1 MSFWCARRLASALK
15 KRVGIEVLMQFERV
29 ARARRVKSRAGC
41 ACHSA
46 LKRGERMSRLITATV
61 LLVFVF
67 AGLTAAQDRKT
78 FTVGTAT
85 AARGQKATGT
95 IEVPAGSDAALSIP
109 VAVFHGAKPGPVL
122 AIVAGSHGTE
132 YTSIIALEKLITT
145 LNPAEISGTVI
156 IVPLINIQ
164 SFEQKVPHLNPIDK
178 KSMNRWYPGKMD
190 GTQTDRASFLITK
203 QVVEQCDHLIDLH
216 GGDLDESLRPYSYWS
231 KTGNEKQD
239 QISREMVLAF
249 GLDHII
255 ISTDR
260 PKDPQA
266 SRYLEN
272 TATTRGKPSI
282 TAEAGYAGTVET
294 DDLNALINGCLNVMR
309 YLKMLR
315 GAPAVIEH
323 PVWIEKVV
331 TIASEQTGMFYPLVK
346 RGTYVEQG
354 MNVGYVTD
362 YVGKVIF
369 EARAPVA
376 GVVLYVCAVPSM
388 TKGATIANV
397 GVVAR

>member
-1 MSFWCARRLASALK
+1 ME
-15 KRVGIEVLMQFERV
+15 GT
-29 ARARRVKSRAGC
+29 
-41 ACHSA
+41 
-46 LKRGERMSRLITATV
+46 MSRLIIAAAILG
-61 LLVFVF
+61 LLFV
-67 AGLTAAQDRKT
+67 GLAAAQDRKN

-85 AARGQKATGT
+85 AARSQKALGA

-132 YTSIIALEKLITT
+132 YTSIIALEKLIGS

-164 SFEQKVPHLNPIDK
+164 SFEQKVPHLNPVDK
-178 KSMNRWYPGKMD
+178 KSMNRWYPGRMD
-190 GTQTDRASFLITK
+190 GTQTDRASYLITK
-203 QVVEQCDHLIDLH
+203 EVVEKCDHLIDLH
-216 GGDLDESLRPYSYWS
+216 GGDLDESLRPYSYWT

-239 QISREMVLAF
+239 QISKEMLLAF
-249 GLDHII
+249 GLDTII
-255 ISTDR
+255 ISADG

-272 TATTRGKPSI
+272 PATTRGKPSI

-294 DDLNALINGCLNVMR
+294 DDLNALVNGCLGVMR
-309 YLKMLR
+309 YLKMLP
-315 GAPAVIEH
+315 GQPAMIEH

-331 TIASEQTGMFYPLVK
+331 TIASDQTGIFYPLVK

-354 MNVGYVTD
+354 MKVGYVTD
-362 YVGKVIF
+362 YLGKVTF

-376 GVVLYVCAVPSM
+376 GVVLYVCALPSM

-397 GVVAR
+397 GMVAK

>member
-1 MSFWCARRLASALK
+1 MIRFVSAVGLLAS
-15 KRVGIEVLMQFERV
+15 VLVVVSV
-29 ARARRVKSRAGC
+29 AQP
-41 ACHSA
+41 
-46 LKRGERMSRLITATV
+46 RG
-61 LLVFVF
+61 
-67 AGLTAAQDRKT
+67 T

-85 AARGQKATGT
+85 AARGHKATGT
-95 IEVPAGSDAALSIP
+95 IEVPPGVDAGLSIP
-109 VAVFHGAKPGPVL
+109 VAVFQGAKPGPVL
-122 AIVAGSHGTE
+122 ALVAGAHGTE
-132 YTSIIALEKLITT
+132 YTSIIALEKLIGM
-145 LNPAEISGTVI
+145 LNPTEISGTVI

-164 SFEQKVPHLNPIDK
+164 SFEQKVPHLNPVDH

-216 GGDLDESLRPYSYWS
+216 GGDLDESLRPYSYWT

-282 TAEAGYAGTVET
+282 TAEAGHAGTVET
-294 DDLNALINGCLNVMR
+294 DDLNALINGCLNVMK
-309 YLKMLR
+309 YLKMLP
-315 GAPAVIEH
+315 GQPAMVEH

-331 TIASEQTGMFYPLVK
+331 TLASEQTGIFYPLVK
-346 RGTYVEQG
+346 RGNYVEQG
-354 MNVGYVTD
+354 MRVGYVTD
-362 YVGKVIF
+362 YVGKTIF

-376 GVVLYVCAVPSM
+376 GIVLYVCAVPSM
-388 TKGATIANV
+388 TKGATIANI

>member
-1 MSFWCARRLASALK
+1 
-15 KRVGIEVLMQFERV
+15 
-29 ARARRVKSRAGC
+29 
-41 ACHSA
+41 
-46 LKRGERMSRLITATV
+46 MSRLITLANV
-61 LLVFVF
+61 LAL
-67 AGLTAAQDRKT
+67 ALTIPVCAQDRAT

-85 AARGQKATGT
+85 AGRGQKVTGT
-95 IEVPAGSDAALSIP
+95 IEVPAGSDGALSIP
-109 VAVFHGAKPGPVL
+109 VAVVHGAKPGPVL

-132 YTSIIALEKLITT
+132 YTSIIALEKLIPM
-145 LNPAEISGTVI
+145 LNPSEISGTVI

-164 SFEQKVPHLNPIDK
+164 SFEQKVPHVNPVDK
-178 KSMNRWYPGKMD
+178 KSMNRFYPGKLD
-190 GTQTDRASFLITK
+190 GTQTERASYLITK
-203 QVVEQCDHLIDLH
+203 EVVEKCDHLIDLH
-216 GGDLDESLRPYSYWS
+216 GGDLDESLRPYSYWT

-239 QISREMVLAF
+239 QTSREMVLAF

-255 ISTDR
+255 ISADR

-272 TATTRGKPSI
+272 TASTRGKPSI

-309 YLKMLR
+309 YLKMLP
-315 GAPAVIEH
+315 GQPAIVEH

-331 TIASEQTGMFYPLVK
+331 TVASEQTGMFYPLVK

-354 MNVGYVTD
+354 MKIGYVTD
-362 YVGKVIF
+362 YIGKTVF

-376 GVVLYVCAVPSM
+376 GIVLYVCAVPSM
-388 TKGATIANV
+388 TRGATIANL
-397 GVVAR
+397 GVVGKQ

>member
-1 MSFWCARRLASALK
+1 MP
-15 KRVGIEVLMQFERV
+15 
-29 ARARRVKSRAGC
+29 
-41 ACHSA
+41 
-46 LKRGERMSRLITATV
+46 RLITATALV
-61 LLVFVF
+61 ILVFAVS
-67 AGLTAAQDRKT
+67 APAQDRKT
-78 FTVGTAT
+78 FTVGSATAT
-85 AARGQKATGT
+85 RGQKATGT
-95 IEVPAGSDAALSIP
+95 IEVPAASDAALSIP
-109 VAVFHGAKPGPVL
+109 VAVVHGAKPGPVL
-122 AIVAGSHGTE
+122 ALVAGAHGTE
-132 YTSIIALEKLITT
+132 YTSIIALEKLIGM

-164 SFEQKVPHLNPIDK
+164 SFEQKVPHVNPVDK
-178 KSMNRWYPGKMD
+178 KSMNRFYPGKLD
-190 GTQTDRASFLITK
+190 GTQTERASYLMTK

-216 GGDLDESLRPYSYWS
+216 GGDLDESLRPYSYWT

-282 TAEAGYAGTVET
+282 TAEAGHAGTVET
-294 DDLNALINGCLNVMR
+294 DDLNALVNGCLGVMR
-309 YLKMLR
+309 YLKMLP
-315 GAPAVIEH
+315 GAAAMVEH

-331 TIASEQTGMFYPLVK
+331 TLASDQTGIFYPTVK

-354 MNVGYVTD
+354 MKVGYVTD
-362 YVGKVIF
+362 YLGNVTF

-388 TKGATIANV
+388 TKGGTIANV
-397 GVVAR
+397 GVVAK